1 MKRNM
6 LFFTILLLMSLAL
19 VSCAPANPVEP
30 TIEPAAEPAIEPA
43 PEQAGEPASEPAA
56 EPSQAPEPLTGAEL
70 VAAQDTAFLE
80 TVLPVHED
88 LEAHLGEEVT
98 VSGMVLYRDSFEGN
112 DFMVTRLVVECC
124 PDDAAA
130 TGFVTQ
136 WNGETPAGDEWVQ
149 VTGVIDQREVQD
161 VTTGMKLMQPYLIA
175 SSVEIIEPF
184 ESEYLFLST
193 FQ

>member
-1 MKRNM
+1 MKRNL
-6 LFFTILLLMSLAL
+6 LFLSTVLLITLAL
-19 VSCAPANPVEP
+19 SSCAPATPAEP
-30 TIEPAAEPAIEPA
+30 TIEPAT
-43 PEQAGEPASEPAA
+43 EPASEPAA
-56 EPSQAPEPLTGAEL
+56 EPAAEPSQPPEQSSAAEL
-70 VAAQDTAFLE
+70 VAAQDAEFLE

-88 LEAHLGEEVT
+88 LESHLGEEVT
-98 VSGMVLYRDSFEGN
+98 VSGMVLYRDSFDGN
-112 DFMVTRLVVECC
+112 DFMVVRLVVECC

-136 WNGETPAGDEWVQ
+136 WDGEAPAADEWVQ

-161 VTTGMKLMQPYLIA
+161 ATTGMKLMQPYLIA
-175 SSVEIIEPF
+175 SSVEIIEPY